1 MPVRLS
7 FSTLNLLHSCE
18 RKFQLA
24 KLLNNTQRE
33 TSEHLS
39 FGAGFGAGIASYL
52 TNQDAELALYEAWL
66 AYWPIIETEKKNEA
80 RMFVA
85 LERAFFVLDT
95 LLQDYELVFFEGRP
109 ACELSFR
116 LDIDPTYYFVGYID
130 AVLKHRY
137 TGQYVVFE
145 VKTTGLL
152 LKDLTPLY
160 KHSGQALGYSICLDR
175 IVGKELSSYG
185 VLYMVAQLGKEQSDV
200 TIHLMP
206 FNKTLLDRLNWF
218 IVLGLDVK
226 HLKEM
231 EQLQIYPRRGDS
243 CLKYNKPC
251 PQFGTCH
258 LHSLDRPKE
267 EEEDLTEYQFVY
279 DLDALIQDHLR
290 RLQEDPRLGDPIEG
304 ECTVVVTSSTEALA
318 MGDIDSQMQSEAVAS
333 SVGDS
338 SVGQSVQP
346 TRIKALAPPLP
357 ATALMPSSPAP
368 KLSLK
373 EILAAKKKEP
383 QAKPVIIED
392 EDPLTALLNRL

>member
-24 KLLNNTQRE
+24 KLLDNEQRE

-52 TNQDAELALYEAWL
+52 TDQDPEKALYLAWL
-66 AYWPIIETEKKNEA
+66 AYYPQIETEKKNQA

-95 LLQDYELVFFEGRP
+95 LLQDYELVFFEGKP

-116 LDIDPTYYFVGYID
+116 LDIDNDYYYVGYID
-130 AVLKHRY
+130 AVLRHRY
-137 TGQYVVFE
+137 DRRVVVFE

-160 KHSGQALGYSICLDR
+160 KHSGQALGYSISLDR
-175 IVGKELSSYG
+175 IMGEQLSSYG
-185 VLYMVAQLGKEQSDV
+185 VLYFVAQMGKDQADA

-206 FNKTLLDRLNWF
+206 FNKTILDRLNWF

-231 EQLQIYPRRGDS
+231 ESLQIYPRRGDS
-243 CLKYNKPC
+243 CLKFNKPC
-251 PQFGTCH
+251 NQFGTCH
-258 LHSLDRPKE
+258 LHSLDRPKVE
-267 EEEDLTEYQFVY
+267 EPDEVCYQFIY
-279 DLDALIQDHLR
+279 NLDELITDHLR
-290 RLQEDPRLGDPIEG
+290 RLQEDPNLGTPIEG
-304 ECTVVVTSSTEALA
+304 ECKVIVAGSEAIE
-318 MGDIDSQMQSEAVAS
+318 DIDSLMLNAPKEEVKEL
-333 SVGDS
+333 
-338 SVGQSVQP
+338 P
-346 TRIKALAPPLP
+346 KAL
-357 ATALMPSSPAP
+357 PSP

-373 EILAAKKKEP
+373 ELLAAKKKEP
-383 QAKPVIIED
+383 QALPAIMED
-392 EDPLTALLNRL
+392 EDPLTALLNRI